1 MGRIA
6 SLQTEKKTL
15 LLEKTNLMADN
26 KSIETELE
34 ISRNAN
40 RKSQRKIGLL
50 KQQLEEA
57 LDKEVAAHQYL
68 ANLIS
73 LAEKATQE
81 RDQLIYMAK
90 NLETDKQDVF
100 NKIIEGTVRMGKLEE
115 KVKVYKKKAAAKLG
129 DMGHRLLEQ
138 EKGFAGKTDSYQR
151 EIKHLQRLLRDKQE
165 SLDEVLQQKREVEG
179 ELEIVWQSATR
190 ENKRMKDT
198 LFDSFCQ
205 SNALNLEEASGF
217 RARSPRSAHGKQNM
231 GAAYPLELL
240 EVNSAFAVSTPIRSK
255 PKQGMQKSPMFESDS
270 DQQQIPSSDE
280 SEKNG
285 LEFYS

>member
-1 MGRIA
+1 
-6 SLQTEKKTL
+6 
-15 LLEKTNLMADN
+15 
-26 KSIETELE
+26 
-34 ISRNAN
+34 
-40 RKSQRKIGLL
+40 
-50 KQQLEEA
+50 
-57 LDKEVAAHQYL
+57 
-68 ANLIS
+68 
-73 LAEKATQE
+73 
-81 RDQLIYMAK
+81 
-90 NLETDKQDVF
+90 
-100 NKIIEGTVRMGKLEE
+100 
-115 KVKVYKKKAAAKLG
+115 
-129 DMGHRLLEQ
+129 MGHRLLEQ

-198 LFDSFCQ
+198 FFDSFCQ

-217 RARSPRSAHGKQNM
+217 RARSPRSAHGKQNT